1 MFSILCENRLCV
13 IFLCFST
20 RGISLGKWLVG
31 RTNLLSCCSFG
42 TECLKSEVLS
52 CFISNWLRNFSS
64 ITAVFVAFSTSLNPK
79 EPSAFR
85 SPFASPFC
93 VPLTVSYGVRK
104 RLFAK
109 ILLQRWHSK
118 HFLCQLDSS
127 PQHPQENDLLLFCCI
142 PNSTINGNQQSYYI
156 QDVPEESFHY
166 SGEGNF
172 GSFISI

>member
-1 MFSILCENRLCV
+1 MASWSSKFTIVLISWYEMLPIGSFIL
-13 IFLCFST
+13 
-20 RGISLGKWLVG
+20 
-31 RTNLLSCCSFG
+31 LLSNS
-42 TECLKSEVLS
+42 
-52 CFISNWLRNFSS
+52 LRNSPA

-85 SPFASPFC
+85 TPLASPFC

-109 ILLQRWHSK
+109 ILLQRWRSK

-127 PQHPQENDLLLFCCI
+127 PPHSQENDLLLFCCI

-156 QDVPEESFHY
+156 QGVPEETCH
-166 SGEGNF
+166 
-172 GSFISI
+172 